1 MVLSKLGRLL
11 YGGVLAYNAS
21 ENLRNLEGRIEY
33 AKAKDVPQPN
43 VLVPL
48 TSAMLLVAGL
58 GIVFWRCPRL
68 AALGMVS
75 WFVGVTPTMHDFWNH
90 DGEQRQSERTH
101 FLKNATMLGTAF
113 VFLSRARTTDDDQ

>member
-11 YGGVLAYNAS
+11 YGGVLAYNAG

-33 AKAKDVPQPN
+33 AKAKDVPQPDI
-43 VLVPL
+43 LVPL
-48 TSAMLLVAGL
+48 ASVMLFGASL
-58 GIVFWRCPRL
+58 GVVFWRRPRL
-68 AALGMVS
+68 AALGVIS

-90 DGEQRQSERTH
+90 EGEQRQAERTH

-113 VFLSRARTTDDDQ
+113 VLLSRAATGNDG